1 MSYRRGADKRAEF
14 ADTTKFKVGNNVY
27 EIVRNDVRE
36 HPLRLGHQSEP
47 RGSITYPVTGEG
59 AGKARYREFAAAAM
73 EEALAAATD
82 ELRHEYLYMAA
93 SWHAQATELE
103 KE

>member
-1 MSYRRGADKRAEF
+1 VDQSLTLLPAKERA
-14 ADTTKFKVGNNVY
+14 
-27 EIVRNDVRE
+27 R
-36 HPLRLGHQSEP
+36 
-47 RGSITYPVTGEG
+47 
-59 AGKARYREFAAAAM
+59 RYREFGAAAM

-82 ELRHEYLYMAA
+82 ELRHEYLCMAA